1 MGWYALVQLLLLLFC
16 VAALSSPLDRRDT
29 VFAIANLS
37 VEAVPLS
44 HRVQCVSSHAALPI
58 IFSLSASAPAPSDM
72 ALTSPSQQPNN
83 DRYFFLVRPDS
94 AAGADAECS
103 ALVTGL
109 NESVCSVP
117 PTACSGSGLAFEWRQ
132 LDDGG
137 AELRVVRNLSSPS
150 PSPSTQASPPLL
162 EAGGH
167 RIGRGEMAVV
177 AAGTEFEHQAYVG
190 PPNFSMPVRVLERVD

>member
-44 HRVQCVSSHAALPI
+44 HRVQ
-58 IFSLSASAPAPSDM
+58 
-72 ALTSPSQQPNN
+72 
-83 DRYFFLVRPDS
+83 YFFLVRPDS